1 MQNTTW
7 QNLIPEGQAQ
17 EDFGFCGFY
26 VRNFKDTSLQLIAL
40 NTNLYYRTNITTAD
54 PCSQLIWL
62 ENKLDEARNS
72 NKKVIVSGHVPPGFY
87 ERNYIGPFF
96 TNGAGSVA
104 NDLFVNLVNKYSD
117 VVSNYIFLGCAALE
131 GSLYSCTFLLLS
143 PI

>member
-7 QNLIPEGQAQ
+7 QKLIPEGQAQ

-40 NTNLYYRTNITTAD
+40 NTNLYYRTNITTED

-62 ENKLDEARNS
+62 EYKLDQARNS

-96 TNGAGSVA
+96 KNGAGSVA

-117 VVSNYIFLGCAALE
+117 VVSN
-131 GSLYSCTFLLLS
+131 
-143 PI
+143 

>member
-54 PCSQLIWL
+54 PCSQLVWL
-62 ENKLDEARNS
+62 ERYHPYYGN
-72 NKKVIVSGHVPPGFY
+72 
-87 ERNYIGPFF
+87 
-96 TNGAGSVA
+96 T
-104 NDLFVNLVNKYSD
+104 
-117 VVSNYIFLGCAALE
+117 GC
-131 GSLYSCTFLLLS
+131 GVFKGGVQN
-143 PI
+143 